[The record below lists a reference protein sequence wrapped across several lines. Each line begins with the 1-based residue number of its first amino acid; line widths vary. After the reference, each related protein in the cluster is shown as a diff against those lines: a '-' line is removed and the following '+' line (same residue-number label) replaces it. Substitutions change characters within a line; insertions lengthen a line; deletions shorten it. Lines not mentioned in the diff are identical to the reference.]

1 MLQDG
6 WERRE
11 EDECLRYDEIRDE
24 GVGGGGG
31 EGGGAGGGAGGGGGR
46 DELLMAQQVWP
57 PLGNTGA

>member
-11 EDECLRYDEIRDE
+11 EDECLRYDEIRAE
-24 GVGGGGG
+24 GVGGGGRKR
-31 EGGGAGGGAGGGGGR
+31 R